1 MPLCAPL
8 LGDFF
13 YFWHY
18 VKKKAYL
25 SWGTKLGA
33 EAHSTG
39 VIPVIH
45 LNLSHGGEA
54 QKSWGL
60 GIHH

>member
-1 MPLCAPL
+1 MTLA
-8 LGDFF
+8 
-13 YFWHY
+13 
-18 VKKKAYL
+18 L
-25 SWGTKLGA
+25 SLFLDYAQGTFLRTNPKLGA